1 MSRSLRLVSVALL
14 LLGVALLLWLRHR
27 GAAPPAAPVPAR
39 ALATPS
45 RSRGD
50 APVRL
55 SGGNV
60 ERLVEAPDFVLE
72 ARVLSTRDGAGI
84 AGATV
89 TLSGAGVVSDA
100 QTDGEGRL
108 VWRTGKHGPWQVA
121 GISAAGYTPFAP
133 ELGHSPVVFNAQPGV
148 RITGVSLFLTPVR
161 AGDAGATEDDD
172 EDEGTDAGVQLDGG
186 AGSARVVGAVREQ
199 GSGRPIAAFT
209 IIAATRRGGVERGD
223 RRTGSF
229 LDADGHYALAVRPG
243 SQCVVAY
250 ALGYAAAAE
259 RCIDV
264 AAGAEAR
271 VDFELPRGARISGRV
286 IDRGSRAAIAGARV
300 SLENPNAG
308 AATPLPVIASAETDA
323 DGRFQLSGTDTGLRS
338 IFVTA
343 RGHHSRVIP
352 GLQLEADR
360 DAPSI
365 EIDLLATEP
374 GEEPSIES
382 AGINA
387 VVAAQGDTLVL
398 GKCTPLGGADQAGLK
413 AGDVL
418 VAVDG
423 IALATLGMQAGIEHL
438 RGPEGST
445 VVVTIRRP
453 PEEGTRDVVV
463 TRRRVVNR

>member
-1 MSRSLRLVSVALL
+1 MSRSVRIALALL
-14 LLGVALLLWLRHR
+14 CLMLTLGLWMRQR
-27 GAAPPAAPVPAR
+27 ATPRAGRVVTDTPRAIAAPTR
-39 ALATPS
+39 A
-45 RSRGD
+45 RGD

-55 SGGNV
+55 SGGSV
-60 ERLVEAPDFVLE
+60 ERQVEPSGDFVLE
-72 ARVLSTRDGAGI
+72 ARVLSTRDGAGVS
-84 AGATV
+84 GATV
-89 TLSGAGVVSDA
+89 TFGGAGVLSEVR
-100 QTDGEGRL
+100 TDGDGRF
-108 VWRTGKHGPWQVA
+108 VWRSGTHGAWQIA
-121 GISAAGYTPFAP
+121 GMSAPGYVPFSP
-133 ELGHSPVVFNAQPGV
+133 QLDHSPVVFVARAGV
-148 RITGVSLFLTPVR
+148 RITGVSLFLTPTR
-161 AGDAGATEDDD
+161 APDAGADDD
-172 EDEGTDAGVQLDGG
+172 REDADAGAQPED
-186 AGSARVVGAVREQ
+186 AEGSARIVGAVREQ

-229 LDADGHYALAVRPG
+229 LDADGHYALAIHPG
-243 SQCVVAY
+243 SQCVAAY
-250 ALGYAAAAE
+250 ALGYAAAIE
-259 RCIDV
+259 RCV
-264 AAGAEAR
+264 EVGAGAEAH

-286 IDRGSRAAIAGARV
+286 IDRASRAPIPGARV

-308 AATPLPVIASAETDA
+308 AATPLPVIASTQSDA
-323 DGRFQLSGTDTGLRS
+323 DGRFQLAGTDIGLRS

-387 VVAAQGDTLVL
+387 VVAADGDTLVL
-398 GKCTPLGGADQAGLK
+398 GKCTPLGGADLAGLRQ
-413 AGDVL
+413 GDVL
-418 VAVDG
+418 MRVDG
-423 IALATLGMQAGIEHL
+423 IALAALGMQAAIERL
-438 RGPEGST
+438 RGPEGSS

-453 PEEGTRDVVV
+453 PDDTTQDVVV